1 MAVVPSFFLLD
12 KLGRRPILLFG
23 SFGMSA
29 SHFIVA
35 AMIGR
40 YSYDW
45 DANQTQAWVGVAF
58 IIAYMA
64 FFGGESLTVALEAVC

>member
-1 MAVVPSFFLLD
+1 
-12 KLGRRPILLFG
+12 
-23 SFGMSA
+23 MSA

-64 FFGGESLTVALEAVC
+64 FFGGESVIVALEAVC

>member
-1 MAVVPSFFLLD
+1 VPSFFLLD
-12 KLGRRPILLFG
+12 RIGRKPILLFG
-23 SFGMSA
+23 SVGMSA

-40 YSYDW
+40 YSHDW

-64 FFGGESLTVALEAVC
+64 FFGGESPLPVDSS